1 MRFKHHRLR
10 RLLFHDRVR
19 ALSYP
24 DRHHDRLGVL
34 LVHACHLLDHR
45 DSPDP

>member
-19 ALSYP
+19 ALSYLDP
-24 DRHHDRLGVL
+24 HHDRLGVL
-34 LVHACHLLDHR
+34 LVHACLLLGHR
-45 DSPDP
+45 GSPDP